1 MKKFK
6 INPYEVIA
14 GIVLLSALTIGIIAM
29 LRFEHVSNVS
39 DCRLA
44 LMRGDSLTKA
54 QLNFI
59 RNNAD
64 EIYGK

>member
-1 MKKFK
+1 MKNFK
-6 INPYEVIA
+6 TNLYEIIA
-14 GIVLLSALTIGIIAM
+14 GVVLLSALTIGIIAM
-29 LRFEHVSNVS
+29 LRFEYVSKVS

-44 LMRGDSLTKA
+44 LMRGDSLTSS
-54 QLNFI
+54 QLYFI